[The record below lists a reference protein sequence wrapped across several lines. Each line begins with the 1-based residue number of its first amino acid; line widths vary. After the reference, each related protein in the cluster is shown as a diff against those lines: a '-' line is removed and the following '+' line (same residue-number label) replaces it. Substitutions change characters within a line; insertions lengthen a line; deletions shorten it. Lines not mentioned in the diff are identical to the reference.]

1 MSIGKMYKV
10 KKEKER
16 RVNDT
21 DEERDRE
28 KGCKSEWILNREKRE
43 RESKCK
49 KKYGNAKMVKSHKKK
64 ERRVSDTDEEREREK
79 GRKSEC
85 TGNISKRCKNGV
97 NIQKEKREK
106 K

>member
-28 KGCKSEWILNREKRE
+28 KGCKSEGILNKEKRE
-43 RESKCK
+43 KVNVK
-49 KKYGNAKMVKSHKKK
+49 KNNENAKMVKSHRKK
-64 ERRVSDTDEEREREK
+64 ERRVSEKDER
-79 GRKSEC
+79 GA
-85 TGNISKRCKNGV
+85 
-97 NIQKEKREK
+97 
-106 K
+106 